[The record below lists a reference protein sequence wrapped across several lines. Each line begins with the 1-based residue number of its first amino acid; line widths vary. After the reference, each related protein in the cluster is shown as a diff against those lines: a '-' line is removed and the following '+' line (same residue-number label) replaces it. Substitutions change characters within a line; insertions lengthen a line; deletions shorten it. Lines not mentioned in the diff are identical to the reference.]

1 MLTLI
6 HQWMPLVN
14 QLGFPIPGW
23 PSPPNTSC
31 ADGASGASVS
41 QLKLRSDLHW
51 KVVGAFPKLPFL
63 TGGISPNSTVCLH
76 GKMINKWRVF
86 DSYVKLLEGMLII
99 QRNIWLGAGWC
110 HLFGQTLLCWAAP
123 WQCLSIR
130 AKSHTSDL
138 GESRPS
144 KCGVTRLSI
153 WNQLQKPFGI
163 RIYHNIIIPYHIIS
177 YHIILYQIVSCD
189 II

>member
-1 MLTLI
+1 MVI
-6 HQWMPLVN
+6 FN
-14 QLGFPIPGW
+14 
-23 PSPPNTSC
+23 
-31 ADGASGASVS
+31 
-41 QLKLRSDLHW
+41 
-51 KVVGAFPKLPFL
+51 
-63 TGGISPNSTVCLH
+63 
-76 GKMINKWRVF
+76 
-86 DSYVKLLEGMLII
+86 SYVKLLEGMLII

-177 YHIILYQIVSCD
+177 YYIISNSIMWYYIILWHIISYYYHLISDCSISSH
-189 II
+189 IISYHIIS